1 MRWIN
6 PRLMIEEIIEKSI
19 LSSRGKKQDIK
30 SKNDKLKTKNYF
42 NYSKFNSIWSALFIS
57 FIISADREVIFSPS
71 SVFSI
76 VKIESA

>member
-1 MRWIN
+1 MRWVN